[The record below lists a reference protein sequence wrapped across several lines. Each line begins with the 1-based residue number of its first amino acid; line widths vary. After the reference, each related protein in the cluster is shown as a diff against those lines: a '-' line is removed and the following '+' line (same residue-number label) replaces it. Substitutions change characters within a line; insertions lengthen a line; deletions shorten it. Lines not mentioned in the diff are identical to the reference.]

1 MKRVK
6 LVLFLILSFVFSQ
19 FVSAQELSVSGKVTD
34 VSGEPIPGANVVIK
48 EKNKGTA
55 TDFDGNYSI
64 RVNPGDVLV
73 FSSIGYQTVEKTI
86 DKGGIL
92 NVTLKESASKLDKVV
107 VTAMGIKREKKSLG
121 YAIQEVKGSEISKNN
136 STNLVDA
143 FAGKIAG
150 VQIQSTGNLGGSTRI
165 LLRGAT
171 SLTGNNQ
178 PLFVVDGVPIDNSNF
193 GSFRQAYGARD
204 DINGNIDYGNA
215 AQDINPE
222 DIESISILKGPNAA
236 ALYGSRAS
244 NGVILITTKSAKKR
258 KGIGLSISQTTAME
272 KAYDFP
278 PLQNIYGGGQSLT
291 FTNFDPNGYPIQ
303 NVQTDESWGPK
314 LDGRLVRQ
322 WDGLGQGGEVRP
334 WSPHPDNYKNYFE
347 TGIMNKTNVA
357 FSQAGDIGSYRL
369 SYTNLTQ
376 TGIVPNSQIKRNTI
390 SAKISGKVKRFSV
403 STNLNYINN
412 QGKGRP
418 KTGGSS
424 DNPVYNLVIWTQ
436 RQIDIDRL
444 RTYEAQDGKQITW
457 RTYGLNDRTV
467 RANNPFWLAYKDY
480 QDDERNRFFGNIKAQ
495 YDLTDNY
502 SVYLRYSLDT
512 YADQR
517 RDRRAVGSRYT
528 PYFISQMYN
537 FNETN
542 IDGGFNYK
550 NNNLTKDIS
559 LNARLGFNLMYR
571 KLEVNKG
578 ATQGGLNLPDIY
590 SLSNSI
596 DRPYVARGLYRKKI
610 NSLFGSATFGYKN
623 YLFLDLTGRND
634 WSSTLPPDNWSYFYP
649 SVTGS
654 FVFSEV
660 LKNDI
665 INYGKIRL
673 GWAQVGND
681 TSPYRLYSTYIQ
693 GSPIGGAPAFYL
705 PTTSNNPFLK
715 PEITTSIETGL
726 NVSMLNNRLGFD
738 FTYYNGNTK
747 NQIIPID
754 VSQATGYDKKWV
766 NAGKIKNSG
775 IELNLNGRIL
785 NKDLKWDMNINW
797 AKNNNEV
804 VELAKGMESYLM
816 ATFYP
821 GVTLESRVGEPFS
834 SIYARKIKRTH
845 DGQKIVNATTGYY
858 ERDDDLTF
866 MGSILPDFT
875 GGVMNTFKY
884 KNFTLS
890 GLIDFQKGGVIFLRG
905 YQTAIYAGTMKITAE
920 NDVREKPL
928 IAEGV
933 MQTGTDSSGNPIY
946 SENTTPAQNYK
957 QYFRLM
963 RKTPGDFTVFD
974 ASFIKLR
981 EISLQYRIPGD
992 FVSKLQMK
1000 SASVGIIGRNLAI
1013 LFRNTPEGYNP
1024 ESAGNSSGNIQGRE
1038 YGQLPAARSIALNLN
1053 ISF

>member
-1 MKRVK
+1 MNKIR
-6 LVLFLILSFVFSQ
+6 LLFLMLSLVFSQ
-19 FVSAQELSVSGKVTD
+19 FISAQELNVSGTVTD
-34 VSGEPIPGANVVIK
+34 TSGEPIPGVNVVVK
-48 EKNKGTA
+48 GKDQGTA

-64 RVNPGDVLV
+64 RVNPGSMLV
-73 FSSIGYQTVEKTI
+73 FSSIGYQTVEKPVN
-86 DKGGIL
+86 KGGTLNIIL
-92 NVTLKESASKLDKVV
+92 KQSASQLDKVV

-121 YAIQEVKGSEISKNN
+121 YAIQEVKGKDISKNN

-143 FAGKIAG
+143 FSGKIAG
-150 VQIQSTGNLGGSTRI
+150 VQIQSTGNIGGSTRI

-193 GSFRQAYGARD
+193 GSFGQAKGVRD
-204 DINGNIDYGNA
+204 DTNGNIDYGNA

-222 DIESISILKGPNAA
+222 DIASISILKGPNAA

-244 NGVILITTKSAKKR
+244 NGVILITTKSAKNK
-258 KGIGLSISQTTAME
+258 KGVGLSINQTTAME
-272 KAYDFP
+272 TAYDFP

-291 FTNFDPNGYPIQ
+291 FTNFDGNGVPIQ

-314 LDGRLVRQ
+314 LDGQLVRQ

-334 WSPHPDNYKNYFE
+334 WSPHPDNYKNYFQ
-347 TGIMNKTNVA
+347 TGVTNKTNVA
-357 FSQAGDIGSYRL
+357 FSQAGDIGNYRL
-369 SYTNLTQ
+369 SYTNLSQ

-390 SAKISGKVKRFSV
+390 SAKLNGKVKRFSV
-403 STNLNYINN
+403 SSSLNYVNN

-444 RTYEAQDGKQITW
+444 RNYEAPDGKQITW

-480 QDDERNRFFGNIKAQ
+480 QDDERNRFFGNIKTQ

-528 PYFISQMYN
+528 PYFISQMYD

-542 IDGGFNYK
+542 IDGGINY
-550 NNNLTKDIS
+550 NNKQLTKDIS
-559 LNARLGFNLMYR
+559 LNANLGFNLMSHR
-571 KLEVNKG
+571 LEVNKG

-596 DRPYVARGLYRKKI
+596 DRPYVVRGLYRKKI
-610 NSLFGSATFGYKN
+610 NSLFGNASFGYKN
-623 YLFLDLTGRND
+623 YLFLDLTARND

-649 SVTGS
+649 SITGS

-660 LKNDI
+660 LNSDI
-665 INYGKIRL
+665 INFGKIRL
-673 GWAQVGND
+673 GWAKVGND
-681 TSPYRLYSTYIQ
+681 TAPYRLYSTYIQ
-693 GSPIGGAPAFYL
+693 GNPIGGAPAFYL

-715 PEITTSIETGL
+715 PEITTSLEAGL
-726 NVSMLNNRLGFD
+726 NIAMFNNRLGFD
-738 FTYYNGNTK
+738 ITYYDGNTK

-775 IELNLNGRIL
+775 IEMSLNGRIL
-785 NKDLKWDMNINW
+785 NKDLKWDMNLNW
-797 AKNNNEV
+797 AQNNNEV
-804 VELAKGMESYLM
+804 VELAQGMKSYVM
-816 ATFYP
+816 SSFYG
-821 GVTLESRVGEPFS
+821 GVTLESRVGEPYS
-834 SIYARKIKRTH
+834 SIYAIKIKRTP
-845 DGQKIVNATTGYY
+845 DGQKIVNSTTGYY
-858 ERDDDLTF
+858 EKDDEKSF
-866 MGSILPDFT
+866 MGSVLPDWT
-875 GGVMNTFKY
+875 GGISNTFKY

-920 NDVREKPL
+920 NGVRERAL

-933 MQTGTDSSGNPIY
+933 MQTGVDGNGNPIY
-946 SENTTPAQNYK
+946 SENTTPAANNK
-957 QYFRLM
+957 EYFRLM

-981 EISLQYRIPGD
+981 EVTLQYRIPNS
-992 FVSKLQMK
+992 FVSKLKMK
-1000 SASVGIIGRNLAI
+1000 NASIGITGRNLAI
-1013 LFRNTPEGYNP
+1013 LFRHTPEGYNP
-1024 ESAGNSSGNIQGRE
+1024 ESAGNASGNIQGRE
-1038 YGQLPAARSIALNLN
+1038 YGQLPTARSFAFNLN